1 MKKLIAGALVVST
14 VLAAPGAGSLL
25 TPAPADAYVPLKRD
39 RIDAKGFARNWWA
52 TSHNW
57 TYGDG
62 RPNCYAVRFV
72 WRRFAPFER
81 GNLAY
86 VPTRS
91 DCVIVFNARV
101 DWGVVPRHGL
111 APTWWRFCA
120 TVMHEWGHLRGMPY
134 NWRNPPIHSH
144 SPNNIM
150 AWNEGLSARA
160 WWWPYFP
167 GCRYDGDGLG

>member
-1 MKKLIAGALVVST
+1 M
-14 VLAAPGAGSLL
+14 
-25 TPAPADAYVPLKRD
+25 PLKRD
-39 RIDAKGFARNWWA
+39 GRRKRI
-52 TSHNW
+52 
-57 TYGDG
+57 
-62 RPNCYAVRFV
+62 RPQLVGNVTQLDLRQRASNCYAVRFV

-81 GNLAY
+81 GGLAY
-86 VPTRS
+86 VANRS

-101 DWGVVPRHGL
+101 DWGFVPRHGL

-134 NWRNPPIHSH
+134 NWRNAPIHSN
-144 SPNNIM
+144 SPNNVM

-167 GCRYDGDGLG
+167 GCR